1 MGTHSLIRLTMRNI
15 IILSIFGL
23 CAFEPMVEAVF
34 FGPVAV
40 GIGLGVLA
48 VGKGLLIG
56 ALLSRGQSRHRRHH
70 GYGSTRRYRYN
81 SNNHYST
88 SHNTKYYQPNK
99 YYYSSNSYSN
109 HHSYGRKRYG
119 RSAEDEIDANSVNI
133 TEWYEDMSIKDQDDC
148 GKRMFCELRAKEASG
163 VTLVED
169 EMYITQRFGEGNAVD
184 VSKVEVE
191 FDVAGHIGKNMGIA
205 RCAEIYGRCDT
216 EVDVIMAMIRK
227 EFAELQKMDMTKA
240 EMNELLEQEDEDG
253 KREMTEAIEQELNEK
268 NIDPATIW

>member
-23 CAFEPMVEAVF
+23 CAFQPLVEAVF

-56 ALLSRGQSRHRRHH
+56 ALLSRGRSRHRRHH
-70 GYGSTRRYRYN
+70 GYSSTRRYRYN
-81 SNNHYST
+81 SNNH
-88 SHNTKYYQPNK
+88 N
-99 YYYSSNSYSN
+99 
-109 HHSYGRKRYG
+109 SYGRRRYG

-191 FDVAGHIGKNMGIA
+191 FDLAGHIGKNMGIA
-205 RCAEIYGRCDT
+205 RCVELYGR
-216 EVDVIMAMIRK
+216 
-227 EFAELQKMDMTKA
+227 
-240 EMNELLEQEDEDG
+240 
-253 KREMTEAIEQELNEK
+253 
-268 NIDPATIW
+268 